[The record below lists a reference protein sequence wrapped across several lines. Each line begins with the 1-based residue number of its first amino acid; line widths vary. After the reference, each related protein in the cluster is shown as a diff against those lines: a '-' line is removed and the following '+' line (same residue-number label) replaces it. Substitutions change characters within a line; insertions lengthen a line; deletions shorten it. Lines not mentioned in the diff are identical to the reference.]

1 MNLSKKQEYLI
12 IAGLLVLIFP
22 FFALLFYV
30 HPQGDDFFFAAKVN
44 EIGVWAFVKDMYF
57 HWSGRYASMFIGA
70 FNPVRFES
78 LFLLRISLAAL
89 LIFNFISF
97 FLLFKSLINRS
108 IPFRKLFLFS
118 LFFYAIILN
127 SIPDIFEYLFWFP
140 STVSYQLGIS
150 LLNLFLANY
159 FFYRAKRLSTTNYII
174 INSFLAFLIAG
185 TLELFIIPL
194 AIIGVLMLKTNIKKL
209 NKRLP
214 HLIVFSFIIT
224 FTLLFVLA
232 PGNYVR
238 LEGSNHADFYSTLQI
253 SSKSLIFI
261 TGYLFQNI
269 TFILGSLLFMA
280 FVNDMFLKKEITN
293 NHIFSKNPLLVLL
306 ISILFTLLML
316 TPSVMAT
323 SSLPAGRIMDV
334 LVIITSLLWIYNI
347 ANFVSY
353 YKSKTKYSLSIF
365 QIRIVIA
372 LIFMFMFS
380 GIYITNPYDFANK
393 KKGSLL
399 LSGNVLNAYYTL
411 LFEAKEYDNEMTLR
425 YKQFENANHLSE
437 KSIIIKPLEYRP
449 KVLTFANINEKESS
463 KTWMF
468 KWEANYFDIDS
479 VIIKGRN
486 INIQKN

>member
-44 EIGVWAFVKDMYF
+44 EMGVLAFVKDMYF

-70 FNPVRFES
+70 FDPVRFES

-89 LIFNFISF
+89 LIINFISF
-97 FLLFKSLINRS
+97 FLLFKSLINQN

-118 LFFYAIILN
+118 LFFYVIIIN

-140 STVSYQLGIS
+140 SAVSYQLGIS

-159 FFYRAKRLSTTNYII
+159 FFYNAQRLSTTNYII
-174 INSFLAFLIAG
+174 TNSFLAFFIVG

-194 AIIGVLMLKTNIKKL
+194 VIVGVLMLKTNFKKL
-209 NKRLP
+209 DRRLP

-224 FTLLFVLA
+224 FTLLFFLA

-238 LEGSNHADFYSTLQI
+238 LEASNPADFYSTLQI

-280 FVNDMFLKKEITN
+280 FVNDVFLKKEMTN
-293 NHIFSKNPLLVLL
+293 IHIFYKNPLIVLL
-306 ISILFTLLML
+306 VSILFILLVL

-323 SSLPAGRIMDV
+323 SSLPAGRIIDI
-334 LVIITSLLWIYNI
+334 LVIITTLLWIYNI

-353 YKSKTKYSLSIF
+353 YKSKTRYSLSNF

-372 LIFMFMFS
+372 LVFMFMFS
-380 GIYITNPYDFANK
+380 GIYITNPYDFANN

-411 LFEAKEYDNEMTLR
+411 FFESKEYDNEMTLR
-425 YKQFENANHLSE
+425 YKQFEKANRLGK
-437 KSIIIKPLEYRP
+437 KSIIIKPLKHHP
-449 KVLTFANINEKESS
+449 KILTFANINEKESS

-468 KWEANYFDIDS
+468 KWEANYFNIDS
-479 VIIKGRN
+479 VIIEDRN
-486 INIQKN
+486 IDIQKN